1 MNVGGVREGIFGNF
15 LSPILSWVEFLSSA
29 AGGGGSDLVEK
40 AAVNTGV
47 AFFVIAPAA
56 NLPPAAAPFTS
67 EGSILLPVLFFGL
80 KFTEKQF

>member
-1 MNVGGVREGIFGNF
+1 M
-15 LSPILSWVEFLSSA
+15 SSA

-67 EGSILLPVLFFGL
+67 EGSILLPVVFFGL
-80 KFTEKQF
+80 KFTEKTELKLQLFVKLC